1 MSSEITVQ
9 DNFLDKELFEY
20 IRNTMLSGFDGSGT
34 FPWYMNNG
42 TVVVSDEN
50 IIIRNEEVTEDSVIL
65 IQQSTILNSAGT
77 YVAFKPH
84 NVQNE
89 QFVLIP
95 YSINGLNPILNPP
108 TNNGAA
114 IYNVKIL

>member
-9 DNFLDKELFEY
+9 DNFLDKKLFEY

-50 IIIRNEEVTEDSVIL
+50 IIPLWESENLSNDAIFSWTHV
-65 IQQSTILNSAGT
+65 
-77 YVAFKPH
+77 FFH
-84 NVQNE
+84 NH
-89 QFVLIP
+89 
-95 YSINGLNPILNPP
+95 YS
-108 TNNGAA
+108 
-114 IYNVKIL
+114 